1 MDTSSSD
8 SESIVLR
15 RYPKVIFTY
24 PLLIISIALTFLQFF
39 WESYNPFFGAIW
51 MLMFTFNLFMIA
63 FETNSTRLFSIIIL
77 IVISI
82 LIFIYIIAPNIELD
96 ILNLSSIL
104 INFGFT
110 TQFYFVMSVILG
122 LILLFVWIEERFE
135 YWKIEKN
142 EVYHKSGILANLKRY
157 PTSNLEYSKEITD
170 VFEYLALRAGKITLI
185 VNNKTAFTLDT
196 VINVNKKIKQL
207 DDLLSQFRVKVVNP

>member
-1 MDTSSSD
+1 MNTRSSESK
-8 SESIVLR
+8 SIVLR
-15 RYPKVIFTY
+15 RYPKIIFIY
-24 PLLIISIALTFLQFF
+24 PLLIVSIALAFLQFF
-39 WESYNPFFGAIW
+39 WQSYNPIFGAIW
-51 MLMFTFNLFMIA
+51 MLMFTVNLFVIA
-63 FETNSTRLFSIIIL
+63 FETSSSRLFSIII
-77 IVISI
+77 IVVILL
-82 LIFIYIIAPNIELD
+82 LIFIYIIAPNIELNV
-96 ILNLSSIL
+96 LNISSNL
-104 INFGFT
+104 VDFGFT
-110 TQFYFVMSVILG
+110 TQFYFVTSVILG

-142 EVYHKSGILANLKRY
+142 EVYYKSGILANLRRY

-185 VNNKTAFTLDT
+185 INSKTAFTLDT